1 MNIIDEY
8 SDSIIKNN
16 NKIISK
22 IRIKNLLENV
32 DIQIPSIQRMTH
44 KDKINEIYEYQKE
57 YYIKNKC
64 LNYLGVLNLNYC
76 KEDNKFFLIDGQHR
90 YHSLRKLYDNNIN
103 ELIFIEILIVETL
116 NDIKNNYELINKN
129 TPLPEFSYDIS
140 PEIYK
145 NTLNLF
151 DNKYPDYIEIFSYNI
166 RKCNRPKISRNKF
179 EEALEYIIMKL
190 NINNSIDLFNRIE
203 KINKKISKWNIDN
216 FPKMSQLKNPNKL
229 INTCKEW
236 NFFLGL
242 FPHNNE
248 DYIYDWVKELIYD
261 ETGERIGKQK
271 KKRKQTIPKSLKIL
285 IWNLYIGEEIGKT
298 KCLCCNNNYIF
309 QSNFEAG
316 HIIAEAN
323 GGKVNKDNLMPI
335 CSVCNKSMGTMNL
348 DDFKNTHF
356 INYNN

>member
-8 SDSIIKNN
+8 SDNIIKNN

-22 IRIKNLLENV
+22 ILIKNLLENV
-32 DIQIPSIQRMTH
+32 DIRIPSIQRMTH

-90 YHSLRKLYDNNIN
+90 FYSLRKLYDNNIN
-103 ELIFIEILIVETL
+103 EFIFIEILIVETL
-116 NDIKNNYELINKN
+116 NDIKHNYDLINKN

-145 NTLNLF
+145 NTLILF
-151 DNKYPDYIEIFSYNI
+151 NNKYSDYMEIFSSSI

-271 KKRKQTIPKSLKIL
+271 KPRKKTISKALKL
-285 IWNLYIGEEIGKT
+285 LVWNTNIGEEIGKI
-298 KCLCCNNNYIF
+298 KCPCCNNNFIS
-309 QSNFEAG
+309 QGNFEVG

-323 GGKVNKDNLMPI
+323 GGLTNKDNLKPI

-348 DDFKNTHF
+348 FKF
-356 INYNN
+356 KKINFK